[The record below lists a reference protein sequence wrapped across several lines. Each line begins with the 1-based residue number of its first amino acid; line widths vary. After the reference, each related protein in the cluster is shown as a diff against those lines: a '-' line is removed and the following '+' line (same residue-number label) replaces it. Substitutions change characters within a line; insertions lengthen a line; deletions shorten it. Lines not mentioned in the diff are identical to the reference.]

1 MFHYWSSLEPTQNF
15 FLMRFLGNVYCSTSM
30 RDPCLVVS
38 HLAVVLRVTNPQ
50 VGSIS
55 GGEVRHVPELP
66 VVQDPQLLHLVVER
80 QLLPLHHV
88 HILHRH
94 LDLIYYSLNND
105 DIQKYVSE

>member
-1 MFHYWSSLEPTQNF
+1 MPT
-15 FLMRFLGNVYCSTSM
+15 LM

-38 HLAVVLRVTNPQ
+38 HLAVVLRVTAPQ

-55 GGEVRHVPELP
+55 GGEVCHVPELP
-66 VVQDPQLLHLVVER
+66 VVQDPQLLDLVVER
-80 QLLPLHHV
+80 QLLPLHDV